1 MQSEGALLSTK
12 PQVAGVPD
20 YALTPCEQPHSC
32 SRDTLARTAQG
43 HKELCEMLIQ
53 RGADAQIK
61 DFPLKP
67 EARATR
73 PGAMCEPAARRPR
86 AQRNLARCGAVG

>member
-1 MQSEGALLSTK
+1 
-12 PQVAGVPD
+12 
-20 YALTPCEQPHSC
+20 
-32 SRDTLARTAQG
+32 
-43 HKELCEMLIQ
+43 MLIQ

-67 EARATR
+67 EERATR

-86 AQRNLARCGAVG
+86 AQRDLARCGAVGSCAWDARGHQRDARGPTWRRRRQDLDVSGVDGV

>member
-1 MQSEGALLSTK
+1 
-12 PQVAGVPD
+12 
-20 YALTPCEQPHSC
+20 
-32 SRDTLARTAQG
+32 
-43 HKELCEMLIQ
+43 MLIQ